1 MSVGDLTKLPTAGIQ
16 AVGHVTSVTGTST
29 TMYLGYDNGKVKTLT
44 TSGVVADLTTK
55 VILPGKI
62 VSLVYTGLTA
72 ILCAITA
79 DGKIYKIT
87 SLGVVTLLKNLNM
100 GVCGA
105 YYVSNYL
112 YIVLDSM
119 QQEKSNL
126 LKLQL
131 A

>member
-16 AVGHVTSVTGTST
+16 AVGHVTSICGNST
-29 TMYLGYDNGKVKTLT
+29 TMYIGYVSGHVKSLT
-44 TSGVVADLTTK
+44 TSGVLADLTHK
-55 VILPGKI
+55 VLLPGRI
-62 VSLVYTGLTA
+62 VSVIYTGLTA

-87 SLGVVTLLKNLNM
+87 NVGVVTLLKNLNM

-105 YYVSNYL
+105 YYASNYL
-112 YIVLDSM
+112 YIVLDGM

-126 LKLQL
+126 VKLQL